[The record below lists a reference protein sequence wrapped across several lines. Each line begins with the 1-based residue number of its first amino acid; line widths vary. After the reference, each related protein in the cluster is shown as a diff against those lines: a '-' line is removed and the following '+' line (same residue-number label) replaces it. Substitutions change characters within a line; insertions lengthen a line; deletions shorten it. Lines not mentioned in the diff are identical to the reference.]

1 MVKVPEED
9 AIDDAEP
16 VRRRPYRRPFVVTS
30 LDDLRSMFW
39 NTFAILALAVSVPLA
54 YALVTRDTL
63 VIEEISTPT
72 SLEEKGYFGKVVA
85 QRIFDEMR
93 SISQYT
99 MSEVKRLEVSSSP
112 LENQLPPIELPLGQL
127 DLQTVIRQA
136 RLWLGLPDKTITGEI
151 IVHSRKVGTGEEA
164 EEQLSYSMALRSARD
179 GLIHRS
185 SREYPDMESLT
196 RATAVALVERFD
208 PLFAGYYHFMRRN
221 YTEAKRIVETMEA
234 QAPRT
239 KPADAPLG
247 PDTAAANRLHLR
259 GLIERGQNN
268 WREAADWFG
277 KAHAVNPDN
286 LVIASDYTGALRR
299 FDPKRAEELAHGLV
313 ERFPKAWNGYMN
325 LAFARAQQR
334 RNGDAL
340 ALVKQ
345 AMELAP
351 DSPGMLYQASLIQ
364 RGSGR
369 MEDAAASLERTLAL
383 DATAFHA
390 ARELVRVY
398 RDLEQW
404 PRARVAAETMIRI
417 DPTHALAHIH
427 LARVLIETKDL
438 AGAEAAMKVALQL
451 DPKSAVVLAEQGR
464 LLLIKNNLTRARK
477 VLEEAVALEN
487 RLPEAQEYLGDAL
500 VRAGKR
506 TEAIA
511 AYRNAIDSTIFARW
525 RAADAQAKLGELLEK
540 EKDAAGA
547 AAAYRAARNMN
558 AYRYKV
564 LEQKIA
570 ALEAG
575 AGMDQ
580 RALTER
586 AKPSTAPTMRPST
599 PANP

>member
-1 MVKVPEED
+1 MTQTPREETNETN
-9 AIDDAEP
+9 EP

-54 YALVTRDTL
+54 YAMVTRDTL

-72 SLEEKGYFGKVVA
+72 SLEEKGYYGKVVA

-99 MSEVKRLEVSSSP
+99 IGEARRLEVSATP
-112 LENQLPPIELPLGQL
+112 LENQLPPIELPLGQV

-136 RLWLGLPDKTITGEI
+136 RIWLGLPDKTITGEI
-151 IVHSRKVGTGEEA
+151 IVHARKVGTGEDA

-185 SREYPDMESLT
+185 NREYPDVESLT
-196 RATAVALVERFD
+196 RATAIALVERFD

-221 YTEAKRIVETMEA
+221 YVEAKRIVETMEA
-234 QAPRT
+234 QAPRN
-239 KPADAPLG
+239 KLADAPSG
-247 PDTAAANRLHLR
+247 SDTAHANRLHLR

-268 WREAADWFG
+268 WREAADWLG
-277 KAHAVNPDN
+277 KAHAANPDS

-299 FDPKRAEELAHGLV
+299 FEPKRAEELALGLV
-313 ERFPKAWNGYMN
+313 ERFPNAWSGHMN
-325 LAFARAQQR
+325 LAFTRAQQR
-334 RNGDAL
+334 RNADAL
-340 ALVKQ
+340 VLVKK

-351 DSPGMLYQASLIQ
+351 DSPGMLYQASLVQ
-364 RGSGR
+364 RGAGR
-369 MEDAAASLERTLAL
+369 IEEAASSLERTLAL
-383 DATAFHA
+383 DPTAFHA

-398 RDLEQW
+398 RDIEQW
-404 PRARVAAETMIRI
+404 PKARATADAMIRI
-417 DPTHALAHIH
+417 DPTHAIAHVH

-438 AGAEAAMKVALQL
+438 AGAESAMKTALQL

-464 LLLIKNNLTRARK
+464 LLLMKNNLPRARK
-477 VLEEAVALEN
+477 VLEEAVALE
-487 RLPEAQEYLGDAL
+487 RKLPEAQEYLGDAL
-500 VRAGKR
+500 ARAGKR
-506 TEAIA
+506 TDAIT
-511 AYRNAIDSTIFARW
+511 AYRDAIDSTIFARW

-540 EKDAAGA
+540 EKEVSGA
-547 AAAYRAARNMN
+547 IAAYRAARNMN
-558 AYRYKV
+558 GFRYKV
-564 LEQKIA
+564 LEQRIA
-570 ALEAG
+570 ALETG
-575 AGMDQ
+575 VGVDQ
-580 RALTER
+580 RVLTER